1 MGDNEMLKETI
12 KEIMYDL
19 CDKKDDVG
27 LRGCIVSLIRD
38 DPTFVNGDYD
48 EACKCLEEKGIGMDN
63 FFQDYKKV
71 PGEPGDK
78 DKSQW
83 DEKYFLDRT
92 FALKENFSRERLAHV
107 KEVGEYVY
115 RDKPTPGKEEA
126 AKKAQAAQGRTGS
139 TKSKTAPKKPE
150 SPTNL
155 KKYLPLL
162 IALLLVI
169 VVVVILVKKKA

>member
-1 MGDNEMLKETI
+1 MIGTI
-12 KEIMYDL
+12 LREFIHDL
-19 CDKKDDVG
+19 CDKEDYVG
-27 LRGCIVSLIRD
+27 LRNCMVSIIRD
-38 DPTFVNGDYD
+38 DPTFVSGDYD
-48 EACKCLEEKGIGMDN
+48 DAYKCVKENGIDDI
-63 FFQDYKKV
+63 FQPYKKV
-71 PGEPGDK
+71 PGELGDK

-83 DEKYFLDRT
+83 DEKYYLERSH
-92 FALKENFSRERLAHV
+92 ALIENFSRERFEHV

-115 RDKPTPGKEEA
+115 RDKPTVGKEKA

-139 TKSKTAPKKPE
+139 TKSKNAPKKPE

-162 IALLLVI
+162 IALFLVI

>member
-1 MGDNEMLKETI
+1 MLGKII
-12 KEIMYDL
+12 KDFIRDL
-19 CDKKDDVG
+19 CDKKDYVG
-27 LRGCIVSLIRD
+27 LRECIVSLIRN
-38 DPTFVNGDYD
+38 DPTFISGDYD
-48 EACKCLEEKGIGMDN
+48 EACKYLEDKGLDDV
-63 FFQDYKKV
+63 FQPYEKV

-115 RDKPTPGKEEA
+115 RDKPTLGKEKA
-126 AKKAQAAQGRTGS
+126 VKKAQAAQDKPGT
-139 TKSKTAPKKPE
+139 SKKTTAPKKPE